1 MSYACMRGTFQN
13 KNLRF
18 DPSHVLD
25 VNMAIPF
32 AKFGGSD
39 NWILT
44 LGVRNLL
51 GEKYFES
58 SRHYYECLVGE
69 PRTFEVGVRAS
80 F

>member
-1 MSYACMRGTFQN
+1 MNYACIRGSYSH

-18 DPSHVLD
+18 NPSQIFD
-25 VNMAIPF
+25 VNIAVPF
-32 AKFGGSD
+32 TKFGGSD
-39 NWILT
+39 NWTLT

-58 SRHYYECLVGE
+58 ARHYYECLVGE
-69 PRTFEVGVRAS
+69 PRTFEIGIHAK